1 MISKRLS
8 IFFFFFYAATVVG
21 NPFLPLFSKLYK
33 THQLVDSKK
42 FIEAKKSIFILKSK
56 KDSAECILWYDLT
69 RIYLSEN
76 KFDSAFII
84 SDKALSVAIQQFQ
97 NQGKAKQIA
106 KRYHLSLNDF
116 DSLFAQQ
123 VEKAYLINRNTN
135 PDKIATNGSGLNQ
148 KEINQQFIRLFKT
161 KLNFFQFRD
170 SILNKPVI
178 SKTQSFSSKSNS
190 LLTNYIFHLE
200 LTQDTLNF
208 HSVIQTNSIGAYKNY
223 LNAYWSNIESKT
235 QLHFQIHQLNFFKIM
250 EDSL

>member
-76 KFDSAFII
+76 KFESAFII

-106 KRYHLSLNDF
+106 KR
-116 DSLFAQQ
+116 
-123 VEKAYLINRNTN
+123 
-135 PDKIATNGSGLNQ
+135 
-148 KEINQQFIRLFKT
+148 FIRIFK
-161 KLNFFQFRD
+161 
-170 SILNKPVI
+170 V
-178 SKTQSFSSKSNS
+178 
-190 LLTNYIFHLE
+190 
-200 LTQDTLNF
+200 
-208 HSVIQTNSIGAYKNY
+208 
-223 LNAYWSNIESKT
+223 
-235 QLHFQIHQLNFFKIM
+235 
-250 EDSL
+250 